1 MFRASLLFFFTT
13 VSVAFAEGGEHA
25 AGNPNEIYW
34 KWANFVL
41 LVVGIGYMIGK
52 HAPAF
57 FKGQDEIIQRDLRE
71 AAEMKRSA
79 EAKTAEI
86 EKRLATL
93 STEIETIRAS
103 ASKELETE
111 HARVNRET
119 EVSMAK
125 LEAHAAQEIESATKT
140 AMAELKSYSAKLALE
155 QAEVKIRG
163 QVTPV
168 SEALLIDG
176 FLKRLN

>member
-1 MFRASLLFFFTT
+1 MPRSILILIFAVSSL
-13 VSVAFAEGGEHA
+13 AFAEGGEHA

-34 KWANFVL
+34 KWANFAL
-41 LVVGIGYMIGK
+41 LVLGLGYMIGK

-57 FKGQDEIIQRDLRE
+57 FNGQNELIQRDLRE

-93 STEIETIRAS
+93 SSEIETIRAS
-103 ASKELETE
+103 ASKELDSE

-119 EVSMAK
+119 EVAMAK
-125 LEAHAAQEIESATKT
+125 MQAHAAQEIESATKN
-140 AMAELKSYSAKLALE
+140 AIAELKSYSAKLALQ
-155 QAEVKIRG
+155 QAEANIRG
-163 QVTPV
+163 QVTPA